1 MQIRLE
7 HMVGNPANVPDNQLW
22 GAEPGP
28 ANEQAPVTPRTTQ
41 RWRRPRQGGATV
53 TTPPGRAAASQRG
66 HWPYQAPVN
75 SE

>member
-28 ANEQAPVTPRTTQ
+28 ANEQAPVTPRTTH
-41 RWRRPRQGGATV
+41 RHDTPRA
-53 TTPPGRAAASQRG
+53 RG
-66 HWPYQAPVN
+66 CLSAG
-75 SE
+75 SLALSGTG